1 MNDASSPVETFI
13 VVADGSTD
21 YLLLRKVIQEDQE
34 LAPARVIKMI
44 APEDVGLTRRTG
56 GGHRTLLRDLGIA
69 LIRAAQGYADGVF
82 ALVDND
88 GDARFHFPHDRPC
101 QDCRECEAWAEL
113 EKVKWGKPVKKGAAI
128 LYQAAET
135 IPLSARAEFSP
146 AIEEGTFSDNLK
158 RWLYGRHIED
168 KNERYEAF
176 AKELE
181 KMTVSDIKARC
192 YPRLKKTLIAMINT

>member
-69 LIRAAQGYADGVF
+69 LIRAAQGYADGVLHWWTMMAMLGF
-82 ALVDND
+82 TFLMIVLAKIA
-88 GDARFHFPHDRPC
+88 G
-101 QDCRECEAWAEL
+101 
-113 EKVKWGKPVKKGAAI
+113 
-128 LYQAAET
+128 
-135 IPLSARAEFSP
+135 SAKL
-146 AIEEGTFSDNLK
+146 GQNWK
-158 RWLYGRHIED
+158 RSNGE
-168 KNERYEAF
+168 N
-176 AKELE
+176 
-181 KMTVSDIKARC
+181 
-192 YPRLKKTLIAMINT
+192 P